1 MADSA
6 SGKVDENDED
16 GPIVEGS
23 APAFDE
29 PIFGDSSAGQTS
41 FASAESAGQNED
53 GGVKDDANKADEK
66 NAGRKEP
73 PSWAGKVA
81 LAVFIIPFAL
91 LIISYAIQGFGNV
104 YIGWGALALRLMQ
117 VPASL
122 LLLLIILALSL
133 LGVVYG
139 IGSIVRPAMRSSW
152 FVTLFALVEGA
163 SMLYVLFA
171 FVLPWGV
178 SAPVRD
184 IPYLAHPLE
193 GTVIV
198 TGVGEETSYDS
209 DGGDSTSYYLYCVPD
224 DLPGY
229 ADRREV
235 FRFPIGYG
243 QYDQWKPKFGEADT
257 NSTLFLG
264 FDGSADLSGKPVY
277 RVEMLPNTE
286 TLISFEPVE

>member
-1 MADSA
+1 MGD
-6 SGKVDENDED
+6 GEPREVDES
-16 GPIVEGS
+16 GPIVEGAAAS
-23 APAFDE
+23 NDE
-29 PIFGDSSAGQTS
+29 PFDGPAQTP
-41 FASAESAGQNED
+41 ADESARKAIESASDSTAEKGP
-53 GGVKDDANKADEK
+53 DDK
-66 NAGRKEP
+66 KEP
-73 PSWAGKVA
+73 PSWAGKVG
-81 LAVFIIPFAL
+81 LAVFVIPFVL
-91 LIISYAIQGFGNV
+91 LIASYAIQGFGNV

-163 SMLYVLFA
+163 SMLFVLFE

-209 DGGDSTSYYLYCVPD
+209 DGGDSTSYYVYCVPD

-229 ADRREV
+229 SDQREV

-264 FDGSADLSGKPVY
+264 FDDSADLSGKPVY
-277 RVEMLPNTE
+277 RVQMLPNTE
-286 TLISFEPVE
+286 TLISFEPAE